1 MRLDCTKLLK
11 GMMKVKSSKHTME
24 VSLEWIL
31 SLLLL
36 QEVLEIV
43 KEVKAEVQEKESE
56 HEPFLSV
63 QEMPEPLGGESGLY
77 KYIAKNTRYPVIDK
91 ENNIGERYLS
101 DSV

>member
-43 KEVKAEVQEKESE
+43 KEVKAEVQELKRQLSSKLNHPPIAMILLANADREYRDSRFDTNKFIQLSE
-56 HEPFLSV
+56 LQYIDLS
-63 QEMPEPLGGESGLY
+63 
-77 KYIAKNTRYPVIDK
+77 
-91 ENNIGERYLS
+91 
-101 DSV
+101 